1 MVRKRAVISASLIIS
16 FGLACNLE
24 FTKTAFASK
33 LSDLE
38 SKNIQMEQKKAD
50 LEKNLQEKDQKLNE
64 LKDQQS
70 KLQNEIKTI
79 DMAAEDAELKMA
91 EKQEQ
96 IKSTNEKVEKL
107 KKEMKEI
114 KTRIQ
119 ERNEVLKERARALQQ
134 SGGSASYIDVL
145 LGAESF
151 SDFIDRATAVTA
163 LINADKTILDEQK
176 KDEEKLESNRKEV
189 EKELHHLTGMVQ
201 DLKDLTARLNAKRAE
216 KDAIM
221 KQLAKEQK
229 DVENDKLSLQE
240 EKELLASQQSAIQ
253 NEIRNE
259 NNRKNE
265 AAQSQ
270 QPLQPSQQ
278 QSSSEFSAQSSSQGP
293 LPEVSSE
300 TFTRPAS
307 GVISSEFGSRGSEF
321 HEGID
326 IANSGVNVPI
336 VAAASGEV
344 IRSYYSTSYGNCIFI
359 SHSINGKVFTTVYAH
374 MSARLVQS
382 GHVSKGQVIGYMGS
396 TGQSTGQHLHFEI
409 HEGPWT
415 PAKTYAVNPRKYIH
429 F

>member
-1 MVRKRAVISASLIIS
+1 MVKKRVVLSAALAASLGLGS
-16 FGLACNLE
+16 NFG
-24 FTKTAFASK
+24 FTKAAFASK
-33 LSDLE
+33 ISDLE
-38 SKNIQMEQKKAD
+38 SKNTQIEQKKAD
-50 LEKNLQEKDQKLNE
+50 LKHHLQEKDQKLNE

-70 KLQNEIKTI
+70 KLAKEIKAI
-79 DMAAEDAELKMA
+79 DMAAQDAELKIA
-91 EKQEQ
+91 EKQKQMKE
-96 IKSTNEKVEKL
+96 TNEKIENL
-107 KKEMKEI
+107 KKEI
-114 KTRIQ
+114 KVIQKRIQ

-163 LINADKTILDEQK
+163 LVNADKTILDEQK
-176 KDEEKLESNRKEV
+176 KDEEKLENNRKEV
-189 EKELHHLTGMVQ
+189 EKELDRLTGMVQ
-201 DLKDLTARLNAKRAE
+201 DLKDLTARLNAKRTE
-216 KDAIM
+216 KDSLM
-221 KQLAKEQK
+221 RQLAKEQK

-240 EKELLASQQSAIQ
+240 EQELLASQQSAIQ
-253 NEIRNE
+253 QAIQSEK
-259 NNRKNE
+259 NRKKE
-265 AAQSQ
+265 AAQAP
-270 QPLQPSQQ
+270 QPTGNEHSV
-278 QSSSEFSAQSSSQGP
+278 QSASQGP
-293 LPEVSSE
+293 MPEVSSGA
-300 TFTRPAS
+300 FTRPAA
-307 GVISSEFGSRGSEF
+307 GVISSEFGARGSEF

-326 IANSGVNVPI
+326 IANSGSNVPI

-415 PAKTYAVNPRKYIH
+415 PDKRYAVNPRKYIN

>member
-1 MVRKRAVISASLIIS
+1 MVKKRVVLSAALAASLGLGS
-16 FGLACNLE
+16 NFG
-24 FTKTAFASK
+24 FTKAAFASK

-38 SKNIQMEQKKAD
+38 SKNTQIEQKKEN
-50 LEKNLQEKDQKLNE
+50 LQHHLQEKDKRLNE

-70 KLQNEIKTI
+70 KLAKEMKAI
-79 DMAAEDAELKMA
+79 DMAAQDAELKIA
-91 EKQEQ
+91 EKQKQMKE
-96 IKSTNEKVEKL
+96 TNEKIEKL

-114 KTRIQ
+114 QTRIQ

-134 SGGSASYIDVL
+134 SGGSSSYIDVL

-151 SDFIDRATAVTA
+151 SDFIDRATAVTT
-163 LINADKTILDEQK
+163 LVNADKTILDEQK
-176 KDEEKLESNRKEV
+176 KDEEKLENNRKEV
-189 EKELHHLTGMVQ
+189 EKELHRLTGMVQ

-216 KDAIM
+216 KDAVM

-240 EKELLASQQSAIQ
+240 EQELLASQQIAIQ
-253 NEIRNE
+253 NAIQSEKNRKDEAASPQQPIGNE
-259 NNRKNE
+259 NSG
-265 AAQSQ
+265 QST
-270 QPLQPSQQ
+270 
-278 QSSSEFSAQSSSQGP
+278 SQGP
-293 LPEVSSE
+293 MPEVSSG
-300 TFTRPAS
+300 TFTRPAA
-307 GVISSEFGSRGSEF
+307 GVISSEFGNRGSEF
-321 HEGID
+321 HQGID
-326 IANSGVNVPI
+326 IANSGANVPI

-344 IRSYYSTSYGNCIFI
+344 IRSYYSSSYGNCIFI

-415 PAKTYAVNPRKYIH
+415 PAKTYAVDPRKYIQ